1 MIPLLTWE
9 WPETPIVLTITVVLA
24 LVLRFLIVRA
34 IHATVEGSIKR
45 AETRASGWG
54 SRAERILGAVSGV
67 SDARHAARMRTL
79 GSVLRSITSV
89 VILSVVVMMVMNV
102 LGLPLA
108 PILTT
113 AGVGG
118 VALGFGAQSLVKD
131 YLSGIFLIIE
141 DQFGVGDLVDTGDV
155 KGTVEDV
162 GLRVTRLRDMTGQ
175 IWYVRNGEIL
185 RVGNQS
191 QGWSTANVSV
201 PVAADEDAAKVIS
214 LLEGVMDEVFSDE
227 RWENVLLEKPKV
239 AGVDTVSGGTMT
251 IKVFAKCAPNE
262 QWGVQ
267 RDILERA
274 QAALQRAEIRGPI
287 IPLAGS

>member
-1 MIPLLTWE
+1 M
-9 WPETPIVLTITVVLA
+9 
-24 LVLRFLIVRA
+24 
-34 IHATVEGSIKR
+34 
-45 AETRASGWG
+45 
-54 SRAERILGAVSGV
+54 

-185 RVGNQS
+185 RIGNQS
-191 QGWSTANVSV
+191 QGWSTGTVDV
-201 PVAADEDAAKVIS
+201 PIASTEDPARAIEVLRAMVKDMYPTHATATVATTISCQVCILNITRLLPGRPRDART
-214 LLEGVMDEVFSDE
+214 L
-227 RWENVLLEKPKV
+227 
-239 AGVDTVSGGTMT
+239 
-251 IKVFAKCAPNE
+251 
-262 QWGVQ
+262 
-267 RDILERA
+267 
-274 QAALQRAEIRGPI
+274 
-287 IPLAGS
+287 